1 MFSFK
6 TPENEKNQRLSF
18 IFKRFSVVFSVVKI
32 GTLVK
37 HGLTQRYYIWSKLIA
52 KSTISTVT
60 KKEFKNH
67 CQ

>member
-1 MFSFK
+1 MFPFK
-6 TPENEKNQRLSF
+6 TPENEKNQRLSVILKGF
-18 IFKRFSVVFSVVKI
+18 VVFSVVKI

-37 HGLTQRYYIWSKLIA
+37 HGLTQRYYIGSKLIA

>member
-1 MFSFK
+1 MFPFK
-6 TPENEKNQRLSF
+6 TLENEKNQRLSV
-18 IFKRFSVVFSVVKI
+18 IFSVVKI

-37 HGLTQRYYIWSKLIA
+37 HGLTQRYHIWSKLIA